1 MGRPRKDS
9 SYVSADQI
17 ILPVATRM
25 FAERGYAG
33 TSLRE
38 IIGECGLAM
47 GTPYHHFGNKRGLY
61 LACLKAFF
69 DETNMRQRDVLRDT
83 PDPAVA
89 LRRFVLMACETH
101 LDPIASRL
109 IIRELVDDAQ
119 NARQTA
125 SMAGMTEEY
134 TALLD
139 VIEQLEGPKAAF
151 SKAFV
156 CHSLAFGMA
165 RFNGILQELVPADI
179 RPTVHDARDLAR
191 RFFEALFPDQG
202 AFDAVAI

>member
-9 SYVSADQI
+9 AYVSADQI

-33 TSLRE
+33 TSLRDV
-38 IIGECGLAM
+38 IGECGLAM

-61 LACLKAFF
+61 LACLEHLFGSV
-69 DETNMRQRDVLRDT
+69 TTRQRDMFRDT

-89 LRRFVLMACETH
+89 LRRFILISCETNM
-101 LDPIASRL
+101 DPIISRM
-109 IIRELVDDAQ
+109 IIRELLDDAKV
-119 NARQTA
+119 ALQTV
-125 SMAGMTEEY
+125 SMTGLGEEY
-134 TALLD
+134 RALLS

-151 SKAFV
+151 AKAFV
-156 CHSLAFGMA
+156 CHSLVFGVAGM
-165 RFNGILQELVPADI
+165 NGVLERLVPEDI
-179 RPTVHDARDLAR
+179 RPAVTTPLDMAARIFA
-191 RFFEALFPDQG
+191 ALFPDQG